1 MAKEGKSTINRL
13 KDKYRLIIYND
24 NTFKEVWSY
33 KLSRLNVFTL
43 IGTLII
49 TLVGIVFLLI
59 AFTPLKIYIIPGY
72 PQAEERMKIEEIALL
87 SDSLSMAMKKHDQWA
102 NNIITILN
110 GGTPHSYYD
119 DTTDNAKTY
128 NNLNFARS
136 KDDSLLR
143 DMVEKEE
150 AYSIN
155 VFEEETKSNEFS
167 DMYFFTPVKGIITNS
182 FDPAKGHFGTDI
194 VSQKDATVHSVLDGT
209 IVLSSYTI
217 ETGHII
223 QVQHRNDL
231 ISIYKHN
238 KELLKKV
245 SENVKAGEAIAI
257 IGNTGELSTG
267 PHLHFELWHK
277 GEPINSENFIL
288 FE

>member
-1 MAKEGKSTINRL
+1 MAKEGKSKINKL

-43 IGTLII
+43 VGTISLL
-49 TLVGIVFLLI
+49 LVGIVFLLI
-59 AFTPLKIYIIPGY
+59 AFTPLKVYIIPGY
-72 PQAEERMKIEEIALL
+72 PKAEERMKIEEIALKT
-87 SDSLSMAMKKHDQWA
+87 DSLTLAMQKQEQWA
-102 NNIITILN
+102 KNIITILN
-110 GGTPHSYYD
+110 GGTPKSYYD
-119 DTTDNAKTY
+119 DTTNNSKTY
-128 NNLNFARS
+128 DNLNFARS

-143 DMVEKEE
+143 AMVEKEE

-155 VFEEETKSNEFS
+155 VFEEEAKSNDFS
-167 DMYFFTPVKGIITNS
+167 DMYFFPPTKGIITNS
-182 FDPAKGHFGTDI
+182 FDPAKGHFGTDV

-209 IVLSSYTI
+209 VVLSSYTI

-223 QVQHRNDL
+223 QIQHRNDL

-238 KELLKKV
+238 KEILKKV
-245 SENVKAGEAIAI
+245 GENVKAGEAIAI
-257 IGNTGELSTG
+257 VGNTGELSTG
-267 PHLHFELWHK
+267 PHLHFELWYK